1 VQRQKMIG
9 VSKLVKCY
17 NGRKVLNTID
27 LEVGKGECF
36 CLLGPNGAG
45 KTTIVK
51 IITGFERPDSGRI
64 EVLGRDVG
72 ACSQYLKGRIN
83 IIPQQP
89 TLDPFLTIAENLVF
103 YGMLQ
108 KIPGRVLR
116 VQIDKLLEL
125 FSLSQIR
132 NQVTF
137 HASGG
142 EVQRLLVARAF
153 LKPGDILFMDEP
165 TSGID
170 ILFKNRL
177 WSIFNDMK
185 RDGLTIFLNTHDLN
199 EAEVL
204 SDRIAFLFNGRILAV
219 DTPQNLKRSIDA
231 GQATLND
238 VFRKMGVEDAG
249 DNLA

>member
-1 VQRQKMIG
+1 MQREKVIG
-9 VSKLVKCY
+9 VSKLVKRY
-17 NGRKVLNTID
+17 HERKVLDAID

-45 KTTIVK
+45 KTTTVK
-51 IITGFERPDSGRI
+51 IITGFEKMDSGRV

-72 ACSQYLKGRIN
+72 ACPQYLKGRIN

-89 TLDPFLTIAENLVF
+89 TLDPFLTVAENLVF

-108 KIPGRVLR
+108 KIPGRILR
-116 VQIDKLLEL
+116 GQIDRLVEL
-125 FSLSQIR
+125 FSLGHVQ
-132 NQVTF
+132 NQVTY

-153 LKPGDILFMDEP
+153 LKPGEILFMDEP

-177 WSIFNDMK
+177 WSIFNNMK
-185 RDGLTIFLNTHDLN
+185 KEGLTIFLNTHDLN

-219 DTPQNLKRSIDA
+219 DTPHNLKRSIDV
-231 GQATLND
+231 GQPTLND
-238 VFRKMGVEDAG
+238 VFRKFGVEDAG

>member
-1 VQRQKMIG
+1 VQRKKAIG
-9 VSKLVKCY
+9 ACKLVKY
-17 NGRKVLNTID
+17 YHGRKVLDAID
-27 LEVGKGECF
+27 LEVGEGECF

-45 KTTIVK
+45 KTTTVK
-51 IITGFERPDSGRI
+51 IITGFEKPDSGRI
-64 EVLGRDVG
+64 EVFGRDVG
-72 ACSQYLKGRIN
+72 ACPQYLKGMVN

-89 TLDPFLTIAENLVF
+89 TLDPFLTVAENLVF

-116 VQIDKLLEL
+116 ERVGKLLEL
-125 FSLSQIR
+125 FSLGNIR

-170 ILFKNRL
+170 ILFKNKL
-177 WSIFNDMK
+177 WSIFNEMK
-185 RDGLTIFLNTHDLN
+185 KEGLTIFLNTHDLN

-219 DTPQNLKRSIDA
+219 DTPQNLKRSINA
-231 GQATLND
+231 EQPTLND
-238 VFRKMGVEDAG
+238 VFRKFGVEDAG